1 MFNSPELLIA
11 GIGFIAM
18 LVQWL
23 AWRIKVPAI
32 LFLLLSGILIGPVV
46 GWLDP
51 DDLFGDLLFP
61 VVSLSVAV
69 ILFEGSLTLQF
80 HQLRGLRRVVRR
92 LVSVGA
98 IISWAATAAAAHLI
112 MDFPLDLSILFGA
125 LTVVTGPTVIA
136 PLLKT
141 VKPVAPVA
149 NALRWEG
156 ILIDPIGALFAV
168 LAYDMMIALRVS
180 HEWQVAVLSFGATV
194 FTGLIL
200 GAVVGL
206 VLGAVLRRGWIPD
219 SLVNLTVL
227 ATVFSAF
234 ALSNGIKSESGL
246 LTVTIMGIWLAN
258 QRGIPLDDILEF
270 KETLSQI
277 LLSGLFILLAARVSP
292 SRIWDLGWKALAV
305 LLAMMFISRPLKV
318 LFSAWGSKLSCRERA
333 LLIWIAPRGI
343 VAAAVSAL
351 FALRLEKIDVPYSEQ
366 LLPLTF
372 VVIIGTVIWQS
383 ITARPMAKL
392 LKSAEPDR
400 VGFLIAGANPVA
412 RAIGKALHDQ
422 GVPVRLCDSDW
433 YSLSKARMEGL
444 PTYHGSPLSE
454 HANYNLDTTGLGRLL
469 ALGVLDDANQLLMV
483 RGRDEFGKKKVFSLP
498 RTHDGDAA
506 EKHSLDPVYRGRTLF
521 VPGLGYWRLSSLIAA
536 GAQIKATKI
545 TGNFSFDNYQNGNS
559 LEPLFAIN
567 PKGYAIPFTQDM
579 DIKPVTGWT
588 IIGLHPPMKRDANG
602 GKTPEPIDKY
612 DLSKAS

>member
-1 MFNSPELLIA
+1 MLDRPDLLIA
-11 GIGFIAM
+11 GIGVVAM
-18 LVQWL
+18 VVQWL
-23 AWRIKVPAI
+23 AWRVKVPAI
-32 LFLLLSGILIGPVV
+32 LFLLLAGIAIGPVA

-80 HQLRGLRRVVRR
+80 NQLHGLKRVVRR

-98 IISWAATAAAAHLI
+98 IISWAVTAIAVHLI

-125 LTVVTGPTVIA
+125 ITVVTGPTVIA

-156 ILIDPIGALFAV
+156 IIIDPIGALFAV
-168 LAYDMMIALRVS
+168 LAYDMLMAWRVS
-180 HEWQVAVLSFGATV
+180 QHWQHVIWSFGATV
-194 FTGLIL
+194 ATGMVI
-200 GAVVGL
+200 GAIVGL
-206 VLGAVLRRGWIPD
+206 LLGMVLRRGWIPD
-219 SLVNLTVL
+219 SLLNLTVL
-227 ATVFSAF
+227 ATVFAAF
-234 ALSNGIKSESGL
+234 AISNGVKSESGL
-246 LTVTIMGIWLAN
+246 LTVTIMGVWLAN
-258 QRGIPLDDILEF
+258 QRGIPLNDILEF

-277 LLSGLFILLAARVSP
+277 LLSGLFILLAARVTP
-292 SRIWDLGWKALAV
+292 SRIFDLGWSALAV

-318 LFSAWGSKLSCRERA
+318 LFSAWGSKLSWRERA
-333 LLIWIAPRGI
+333 LLTWIAPRGI

-351 FALRLEKIDVPYSEQ
+351 FALRLEKIDVPLADQ
-366 LLPLTF
+366 MLPLTF

-392 LKSAEPDR
+392 LGVAEPER

-433 YSLSKARMEGL
+433 YSLSKARMLGL

-454 HANYNLDTTGLGRLL
+454 HASYNLDTTGLGRLL
-469 ALGVLDDANQLLMV
+469 ALSVLDDANQLIMV

-498 RTHDGDAA
+498 RSQDSDVS
-506 EKHSLDPVYRGRTLF
+506 EKHALDPVYRGRTLF
-521 VPGLGYWRLSSLIAA
+521 APGLGYWKLSSLLAE

-545 TGNFSFDNYQNGNS
+545 TDNFDFEKYKNGNS

-567 PKGYAIPFTQDM
+567 PKGYAIPFTHDA
-579 DIKPVTGWT
+579 DISPAAGWT
-588 IIGLHPPMKRDANG
+588 VIGLYPPS
-602 GKTPEPIDKY
+602 EPNKLIEMAKIADTGHKPQ
-612 DLSKAS
+612 AA